1 MDRALPSPADDQLRP
16 QRPGGF
22 GRGAALA
29 LLAHVGL
36 IVALAIGV
44 NWRAS
49 EPAATSAELW
59 AQVPQAAAPRA
70 VESPPPAPAPAPKV
84 EPALAP
90 KVEPAPP
97 PPRPRPTEAEI
108 ALEAQKKKA
117 EQDEARRRA
126 EAARER
132 ERERERAEQDK
143 RRQQQAEAEEKKKQ
157 AAAEAQRRKEAA
169 AKAEKAE
176 REAEEKKLAAL
187 REENLK
193 RMQGLTG
200 ATGGPSSAGQAMR
213 EAGPSAGYAGR
224 IIARIRPNIVLL
236 DSVPGNPMAAVEV
249 RAAPDGT
256 IVGRRLIKSSGSA
269 AWDEAVLRAID
280 RTEILPR
287 DTDGRVPSPMTIE
300 FRPKD

>member
-70 VESPPPAPAPAPKV
+70 VEPPPPAPAPAPV
-84 EPALAP
+84 P
-90 KVEPAPP
+90 KAEQPAPP
-97 PPRPRPTEAEI
+97 PPKPAPTDAEI

-132 ERERERAEQDK
+132 ERERERAEQEK

-187 REENLK
+187 RDDQLK
-193 RMQGLTG
+193 RIQGLAG

-256 IVGRRLIKSSGSA
+256 IVGRRLIKSSGNA